1 MPEAADDGTDLE
13 ANTTLEIHLPQPIYD
28 PQNHTERPCANARLQ
43 YQSTGVSGQS
53 AGAQS
58 IPEQGVS
65 LRNTDHHV
73 EENMDIA
80 MGVAKRETEVES
92 AADEKFA
99 ETATQPPGHT
109 ICPSLDA

>member
-13 ANTTLEIHLPQPIYD
+13 ANTTLEIHPPQPIYD
-28 PQNHTERPCANARLQ
+28 PQNHTERPCANARAQ
-43 YQSTGVSGQS
+43 YQSTEVSGQS
-53 AGAQS
+53 VGDQS
-58 IPEQGVS
+58 MPEHEVG
-65 LRNTDHHV
+65 LHNTDNHV

-80 MGVAKRETEVES
+80 VGVARREIAVES

-109 ICPSLDA
+109 IRSSLNA